1 MSPRT
6 KQAIILAINSNKNY
20 ICLTNVSLDSM
31 TDRKKEVLISS
42 QNVLK
47 EKGYAATSVRDIA
60 KALDMEPASLYSHFE
75 SKEDILKITCFE
87 MADKFELAVK
97 EVNDIYFNA
106 EEKLRMAIKFHVE
119 ILTQNLDAAIIF
131 IRDWRNL
138 SPDSLQKFIA
148 KRNIYEEGFREIVQ
162 TGIDEGVF
170 NDTDK
175 KFAALTILSSVNW
188 IVEWY
193 KEDGNLNPDQIAEK
207 LSNFILT
214 GLKKGA

>member
-1 MSPRT
+1 
-6 KQAIILAINSNKNY
+6 
-20 ICLTNVSLDSM
+20 M
-31 TDRKKEVLISS
+31 TERKKEILALS
-42 QNVLK
+42 QSVLK

-60 KALDMEPASLYSHFE
+60 KALDMEPASLYSHFK

-106 EEKLRMAIKFHVE
+106 EEKLRMAIKLHVE
-119 ILTQNLDAAIIF
+119 ILTQNLDSALIF

-138 SPDSLQKFIA
+138 TGTSLTQFTA
-148 KRNIYEEGFREIVQ
+148 KRNVYEAGFREIVQ
-162 TGIDEGVF
+162 TGIDEGIF
-170 NDTDK
+170 NETDK

-193 KEDGNLNPDQIAEK
+193 KPDGNLNAEQIAEK
-207 LSNFILT
+207 LSNFILS
-214 GLKKGA
+214 GLKKDINK

>member
-1 MSPRT
+1 MT
-6 KQAIILAINSNKNY
+6 K
-20 ICLTNVSLDSM
+20 
-31 TDRKKEVLISS
+31 RKKEILTLAQS
-42 QNVLK
+42 VLK

-60 KALDMEPASLYSHFE
+60 KALEMEPASLYSHFK
-75 SKEDILKITCFE
+75 SKEDILKITCFD
-87 MADKFELAVK
+87 MAVKFELAVK

-106 EEKLRMAIKFHVE
+106 EEKLRMAIQFHVE
-119 ILTQNLDAAIIF
+119 ILTENLDSALIF

-138 SPDSLQKFIA
+138 TENSLEEFIA

-170 NDTDK
+170 NETDK

-193 KEDGNLNPDQIAEK
+193 KPNGSLDAKQIADK
-207 LSNFILT
+207 LSDFILT
-214 GLKKGA
+214 GLKKDNS

>member
-1 MSPRT
+1 
-6 KQAIILAINSNKNY
+6 
-20 ICLTNVSLDSM
+20 M
-31 TDRKKEVLISS
+31 TERKKEILAQS
-42 QNVLK
+42 QGVLK

-60 KALDMEPASLYSHFE
+60 KALDMEPASLYSHFKN
-75 SKEDILKITCFE
+75 KEDILKITCFE

-106 EEKLRMAIKFHVE
+106 EEKLRMAIKLHVE
-119 ILTQNLDAAIIF
+119 ILTQNLDSALIF

-138 SPDSLQKFIA
+138 TGKSLDQFVA
-148 KRNIYEEGFREIVQ
+148 KRNVYEEGFREIVQ

-170 NDTDK
+170 NETDK

-193 KEDGNLNPDQIAEK
+193 KPDGNLNAQQIAEK
-207 LSNFILT
+207 LSNFILS
-214 GLKKGA
+214 GLKKDINK

>member
-1 MSPRT
+1 MTERK
-6 KQAIILAINSNKNY
+6 KQILA
-20 ICLTNVSLDSM
+20 
-31 TDRKKEVLISS
+31 SS
-42 QNVLK
+42 QSVLK

-60 KALDMEPASLYSHFE
+60 KALEMEPASLYSHFK

-106 EEKLRMAIKFHVE
+106 EEKLRMAIKLHVE
-119 ILTQNLDAAIIF
+119 ILTQNLDSALIF

-138 SPDSLQKFIA
+138 TGQSLEQFIA
-148 KRNIYEEGFREIVQ
+148 KRNVYETGIREIVQ

-170 NDTDK
+170 KETDK

-193 KEDGNLNPDQIAEK
+193 QPDGNLNAEQIADK
-207 LSNFILT
+207 LSNFILS
-214 GLKKGA
+214 GLEKDNSIKY

>member
-1 MSPRT
+1 
-6 KQAIILAINSNKNY
+6 
-20 ICLTNVSLDSM
+20 M
-31 TDRKKEVLISS
+31 TERKKEILALS
-42 QNVLK
+42 QSVLK

-60 KALDMEPASLYSHFE
+60 KALDMEPASLYSHFK

-106 EEKLRMAIKFHVE
+106 EEKLRMAIKLHVE
-119 ILTQNLDAAIIF
+119 ILTQNLDSALIF

-138 SPDSLQKFIA
+138 TGTSLTLFTA
-148 KRNIYEEGFREIVQ
+148 KRNVYEEGFREIVQ
-162 TGIDEGVF
+162 TGIDEGIF
-170 NDTDK
+170 NETDK

-193 KEDGNLNPDQIAEK
+193 KPDGNLNAEQIAHK
-207 LSNFILT
+207 LSNFILS
-214 GLKKGA
+214 GLKKDINK

>member
-1 MSPRT
+1 
-6 KQAIILAINSNKNY
+6 
-20 ICLTNVSLDSM
+20 M
-31 TDRKKEVLISS
+31 TERKKEILSLS
-42 QNVLK
+42 QSVLK

-60 KALDMEPASLYSHFE
+60 KALDMEPASLYSHFK

-106 EEKLRMAIKFHVE
+106 EEKLRMAIKLHVE
-119 ILTQNLDAAIIF
+119 ILTSHLDSALIF

-138 SPDSLQKFIA
+138 TGESLDQFIA
-148 KRNIYEEGFREIVQ
+148 KRNVYEAGFREIVQ

-170 NDTDK
+170 KETDR

-193 KEDGNLNPDQIAEK
+193 KPNGTLNPEQIAEK
-207 LSNFILT
+207 LSAFILS
-214 GLKKGA
+214 GLEKENSIKY